1 MARHPGGNVQQA
13 SDNSDPPSTS
23 HAVPNSVNL
32 SLLSPQSLIAHTKS
46 PTSIIKPLQVGFSV
60 DILIFNFL
68 SNLLIIYLKKSI
80 ENLSS
85 ASQRRKR
92 TSNKSLPDQNKEKTP
107 YHHAFR

>member
-13 SDNSDPPSTS
+13 SDNSDSPSTS
-23 HAVPNSVNL
+23 HTAPSVNL
-32 SLLSPQSLIAHTKS
+32 SLLSHQSLAVHTKS
-46 PTSIIKPLQVGFSV
+46 PTGVIKPLQVGFSV

-92 TSNKSLPDQNKEKTP
+92 TSDKSLPDQNKEKTP